1 MLRLRAVFIDFWAEY
16 DKVLSDMPIIFRHNK
31 LAFLF
36 YSNEGDPLE
45 PLHIH
50 ARRGSSIAKFRIAD
64 DEAILAESYGF
75 RAHELNQIAKIVLK
89 NRKLID
95 RKWNEYFG
103 T

>member
-1 MLRLRAVFIDFWAEY
+1 MIKTE
-16 DKVLSDMPIIFRHNK
+16 SDMPIIFRHNT

-50 ARRGSSIAKFRIAD
+50 ARRGASIAKFWIAD
-64 DEAILAESYGF
+64 DDVILAESYGF
-75 RAHELNQIAKIVLK
+75 KAHELNQIAKIVKK
-89 NRKLID
+89 NRKLIE